1 MPKKRIL
8 IWSSFPLKERSGGPS
23 TYLYNLKS
31 VLNSENHIIEFLA
44 DLIPKNK
51 INNIPN
57 NNPIYNYIKH
67 NLPKKLYEKYIRVK
81 KSYRLVLQSYSPS
94 NFGFDYL
101 ELDNYA
107 AIHFHNT
114 IDLIKAMD
122 RLVNFKGKI
131 ILTSHSPCA
140 PFKDELNTLGLS
152 KKNLSEKKYKKIINS
167 DIKAFLRAD
176 IIVVPCIE
184 AIEAYQKDYEPS
196 YNFNKILEK
205 KALKFITTGTI
216 VSNYKQNRKEI
227 RHQLE
232 IPEDAL
238 VLHFSGRHNKDKGYD
253 ILVEFGHRILNN
265 NKNVFFVITGK
276 INNQIPFP
284 KNKRWIE
291 IGWTNDPF
299 SYANASDMFIL
310 PNRVTYFDLVLLEMF
325 SIGIPA
331 LISDAGGNKFFKK
344 FEDKMDIKM
353 FEKENIDDMI
363 KQFKHLSN
371 CHKLKNNNLIFE
383 KYFTIEK
390 MKENYEVFYNN
401 LISNE

>member
-51 INNIPN
+51 INNNPN
-57 NNPIYNYIKH
+57 NNPIYNCIKH

-81 KSYRLVLQSYSPS
+81 KSYKLVLQSYSPS

-114 IDLIKAMD
+114 IDLVKAMD

-131 ILTSHSPCA
+131 VLTSHSPCA

-184 AIEAYQKDYEPS
+184 AIEAYQKDYEPF
-196 YNFNKILEK
+196 YNFNKILDN

-216 VSNYKQNRKEI
+216 ESKYKQNRKEI
-227 RHQLE
+227 RNQLE

-253 ILVEFGHRILNN
+253 ILVEFGHQILNN